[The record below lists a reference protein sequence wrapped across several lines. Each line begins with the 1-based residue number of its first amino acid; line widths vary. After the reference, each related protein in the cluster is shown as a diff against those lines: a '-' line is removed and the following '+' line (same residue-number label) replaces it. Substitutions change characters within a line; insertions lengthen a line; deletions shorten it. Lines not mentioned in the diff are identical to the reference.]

1 MSVVIVGKHTGL
13 QFFALLNLNKANI
26 IFYGLMQPHSIKER
40 KWLEFFNE
48 IIVMFLSYSMLCM
61 TSFLLDD
68 MVVFQMGYVFLA
80 LFGILVAGNLLY
92 IFNLLHEKYQR

>member
-1 MSVVIVGKHTGL
+1 MGL

-26 IFYGLMQPHSIKER
+26 IFYGWMMPHTFNER
-40 KWLEFFNE
+40 KWLELFNE

-68 MVVFQMGYVFLA
+68 MVVFQMGYVFLT

-92 IFNLLHEKYQR
+92 IFHMLNQKYQR